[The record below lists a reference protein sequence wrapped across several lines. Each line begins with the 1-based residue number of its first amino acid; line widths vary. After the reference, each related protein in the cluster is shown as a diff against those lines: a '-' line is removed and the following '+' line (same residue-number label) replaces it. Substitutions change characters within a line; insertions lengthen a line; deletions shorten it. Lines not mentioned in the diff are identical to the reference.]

1 MLVLCPECKNHYE
14 DSNQSPECA
23 GIGVKVTSPTT
34 PGSAHPFY
42 RQYTAAEENVHNV
55 RGARVMRRETARSN
69 AAAGRTPLAAV
80 PTADAGPSDG

>member
-23 GIGVKVTSPTT
+23 GIGVKVSSPTT

-55 RGARVMRRETARSN
+55 RDAAHMSKETRRRNAAEARVR
-69 AAAGRTPLAAV
+69 LAAV
-80 PTADAGPSDG
+80 PSTDAGPSDG